1 MSHRNS
7 QHVSFFAKQFIHS
20 KNGTQKDTKTN
31 HYILLTN
38 VSIKRCI
45 IPGSEPCSSG
55 GGKSSSQ
62 TSTLQTITRVIQV
75 MSIRCY
81 LQHVSMC
88 VFTVASQQA
97 KCGSIFKIVT
107 NQVGQSSFISD
118 FLFKFTIHD
127 KFKRRMEVIN
137 Q

>member
-1 MSHRNS
+1 MLSMSHRNS

-55 GGKSSSQ
+55 GGEEFQPDNYLTDKNLCYPSHEYNM
-62 TSTLQTITRVIQV
+62 IE
-75 MSIRCY
+75 SI
-81 LQHVSMC
+81 
-88 VFTVASQQA
+88 
-97 KCGSIFKIVT
+97 
-107 NQVGQSSFISD
+107 
-118 FLFKFTIHD
+118 
-127 KFKRRMEVIN
+127 IN
-137 Q
+137 